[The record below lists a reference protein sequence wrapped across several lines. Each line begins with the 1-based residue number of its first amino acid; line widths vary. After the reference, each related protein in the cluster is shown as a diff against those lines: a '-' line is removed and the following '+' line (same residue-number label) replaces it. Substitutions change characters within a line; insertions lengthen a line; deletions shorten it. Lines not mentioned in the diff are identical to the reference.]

1 MGFIHLYFGNGKGK
15 TTAAIGQCIRA
26 LGYDKKIIFAQFLK
40 GSQSGEINYLSDKD
54 NIIIL
59 RNSEDLGFTNT
70 MNTHDIR
77 SITDFH
83 NTTLKEISHIL
94 ETKQIDILVL
104 DEILDAYNENLLDK
118 DFLKK
123 IINTKPDNLEIILT
137 GRTPDKYF
145 IEISSYITEMK
156 KIKHPNDNK
165 ILARKGIEY

>member
-1 MGFIHLYFGNGKGK
+1 
-15 TTAAIGQCIRA
+15 
-26 LGYDKKIIFAQFLK
+26 
-40 GSQSGEINYLSDKD
+40 
-54 NIIIL
+54 
-59 RNSEDLGFTNT
+59 

-94 ETKQIDILVL
+94 DTKQIDILVL

-156 KIKHPNDNK
+156 KIKHPYDNK